1 MELKIRLLEVI
12 WGVIKLELEK
22 LAKRTETKID
32 DVAIE
37 LVDKLIHELK
47 TITQQKKQVRRDKL
61 WQR

>member
-22 LAKRTETKID
+22 LAKHTETKID

-47 TITQQKKQVRRDKL
+47 TITQQKNR
-61 WQR
+61 